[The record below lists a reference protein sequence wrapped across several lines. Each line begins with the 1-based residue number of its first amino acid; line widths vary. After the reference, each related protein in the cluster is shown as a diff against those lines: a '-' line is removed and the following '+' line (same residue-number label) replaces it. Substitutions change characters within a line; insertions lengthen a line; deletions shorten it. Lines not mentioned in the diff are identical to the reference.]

1 VSRQLRLEFPGALW
15 HVTSRGNEQRDIF
28 RDDAD
33 RRRFVTLLSKVITE
47 RRWILHAWVLMSNHY
62 EG

>member
-1 VSRQLRLEFPGALW
+1 VSRQLRLEFLGALW

-33 RRRFVTLLSKVITE
+33 HRRFVTLLSNVITD
-47 RRWILHAWVLMSNHY
+47 RRWS
-62 EG
+62 